1 MFLNKVLNEVIG
13 KLKRIHV
20 LGAEAETMAEAINT
34 LQAIIDV
41 CQKGEEVKNED
52 HDEQRKNV

>member
-1 MFLNKVLNEVIG
+1 MILNKFLAEVIG

-20 LGAEAETMAEAINT
+20 MGAEAETMAEAINT

-41 CQKGEEVKNED
+41 CPQGEEGKHED
-52 HDEQRKNV
+52 HDEQGKNV